1 MRIDRDTIEEIVKTI
16 TQNKSRSLLT
26 AFGVFWGILILV
38 VLLSGGN
45 GVRGML
51 LSNFEGF
58 ATNSG
63 FTVPGTTSVP
73 YKGFKKGRSWDL
85 TTDDMQNVRRNV
97 PELAHVSAASAHWG
111 TPPVYGEKKYSE
123 GWLRGNEPE
132 YQYIED
138 PNIIYGRPINEIDFR
153 ECRKVCVLG
162 MGVYESF
169 FNKGED
175 PCGKRIQVDG
185 IYYTIVGVS
194 DGQENINL
202 LGMNR
207 DAVTIPLSTLQR
219 TYNEGKVVYYLAYT
233 AKEGVKISDV
243 EDKIRRVVAEHHVI
257 SPDDKEGVHQIN
269 AEEMFE
275 MIDTLFY
282 GIEVLIWLVGMGT
295 LLAGI
300 IGVSNIMMV
309 TVKERTVEIG
319 IRRAIG
325 AQPRDILQQIMA
337 ESILLTTVAGMT
349 GIAFGVL
356 VMNMVDTQIVDNMG
370 NSYGYIATFGSVVSL
385 TLVVIVLGAIAG
397 LAPAMRAMAIKP
409 VEAMHED

>member
-45 GVRGML
+45 GVRNML
-51 LSNFEGF
+51 MSNFEGF

-63 FTVPGTTSVP
+63 FTIARATSIP
-73 YKGFKKGRSWDL
+73 YKGFKKGRNWNL
-85 TTDDMQNVRRNV
+85 TTDDMENVRRNI
-97 PELAHVSAASAHWG
+97 PGLAHVSAASAHWG
-111 TPPVYGEKKYSE
+111 VPPIYGDKKYSE

-132 YQYIED
+132 YMFIED
-138 PNIIYGRPINEIDFR
+138 PNIVYGRAINEIDFR
-153 ECRKVCVLG
+153 EARKVCVIG
-162 MGVYESF
+162 MGVYEALF
-169 FNKGED
+169 EKGQD

-185 IYYTIVGVS
+185 IYYTVVGVS
-194 DGQENINL
+194 NGQENINI
-202 LGMNR
+202 LGMNK

-219 TYNEGKVVYYLAYT
+219 TYNEGKVVYYLAYI
-233 AKEGVKISDV
+233 AKEGVKISDL
-243 EDKIRRVVAEHHVI
+243 ESDIRRVVAENHFV
-257 SPDDKEGVHQIN
+257 SPDDKEGVTQIN
-269 AEEMFE
+269 AEMIFE

-295 LLAGI
+295 LMAGI

-349 GIAFGVL
+349 GIAVGV
-356 VMNMVDTQIVDNMG
+356 VIMNLIDGQIVDDLG
-370 NSYGYIATFGSVVSL
+370 NPYGYIATFGSVVSL
-385 TLVVIVLGAIAG
+385 TLVVVILGAVAG

>member
-1 MRIDRDTIEEIVKTI
+1 MRVDRDTIEEIVKTI

-38 VLLSGGN
+38 ILLSGGN
-45 GVRGML
+45 GVRNML
-51 LSNFEGF
+51 ISQFEGF

-63 FTVPGTTSVP
+63 FTFAGTTSVP
-73 YKGFKKGRSWDL
+73 YKGFKKGRSWEI
-85 TTDDMQNVRRNV
+85 TTDDMQNVRNNV

-111 TPPVYGEKKYSE
+111 TPPVYGEKKYTD

-138 PNIIYGRPINEIDFR
+138 PNIIYGRGINEIDFR

-162 MGVYESF
+162 KGVYESF
-169 FNKGED
+169 FEKGED

-185 IYYTIVGVS
+185 IYYTVVGVS
-194 DGQENINL
+194 DGQENVNL
-202 LGMNR
+202 LGMNK
-207 DAVTIPLSTLQR
+207 DAVTIPLSTLQK
-219 TYNEGKVVYYLAYT
+219 TYNEGKVVYYIAYT
-233 AKEGVKISDV
+233 AKEGVKISSV
-243 EDKIRRVVAEHHVI
+243 EDKIRRIVAEFHYV
-257 SPDDKEGVHQIN
+257 SPDDKEGVRQIN
-269 AEEMFE
+269 AEEIFS
-275 MIDTLFY
+275 MIDTLFG
-282 GIEVLIWLVGMGT
+282 GIEILIWLVGMGT

-325 AQPRDILQQIMA
+325 AQPKDILQQIMA
-337 ESILLTTVAGMT
+337 ESILLTSVAGMT
-349 GIAFGVL
+349 GITVGVFL
-356 VMNMVDTQIVDNMG
+356 MNIMDGQILDDMG
-370 NSYGYIATFGSVVSL
+370 NPYGYMATFGSVVGL
-385 TLVVIVLGAIAG
+385 TIVVISLGAIAG

>member
-38 VLLSGGN
+38 ILLSGSN
-45 GVRGML
+45 GVRNSL
-51 LSNFEGF
+51 LSQFQGF

-63 FTVPGTTSVP
+63 FTYSGSTSIP
-73 YKGFKKGRSWDL
+73 YKGFKKGRYWNI
-85 TTDDMQNVRRNV
+85 TTDDLKNIRANV
-97 PELAHVSAASAHWG
+97 PELDHVSAASSHWG
-111 TPPVYGEKKYSE
+111 TPPIYEDKKHSD
-123 GWLRGNEPE
+123 GWLQGVDPD

-138 PNIIYGRPINEIDFR
+138 PNLIYGRSINEIDNR

-162 MGVYESF
+162 KAVYESLF
-169 FNKGED
+169 EKGSD
-175 PCGKRIQVDG
+175 PCGKRVQVDG
-185 IYYTIVGVS
+185 VYYTVVGVS
-194 DGQENINL
+194 DKQENINI

-207 DAVTIPLSTLQR
+207 DAVSIPLSTLQK

-233 AKEGVKISDV
+233 AKPGCTIS
-243 EDKIRRVVAEHHVI
+243 EIEPKIRKIVGEYHYV
-257 SPDDKEGVHQIN
+257 SPDDKEGICQVN
-269 AEEMFE
+269 AEEIFE
-275 MIDTLFY
+275 MTDALFT
-282 GIEVLIWLVGMGT
+282 GLEVLIWLVGMGT

-325 AQPRDILQQIMA
+325 AQPKDILQQIMA
-337 ESILLTTVAGMT
+337 ESILLTSVAGMT
-349 GIAFGVL
+349 GITFGVF
-356 VMNMVDTQIVDNMG
+356 VMNIIDSQIVDDMG
-370 NSYGYIATFGSVVSL
+370 NTFGYMATFGSVVGL
-385 TLVVIVLGAIAG
+385 TLVVILLGAVAG
-397 LAPAMRAMAIKP
+397 LAPAMRAMAIRP

>member
-63 FTVPGTTSVP
+63 FTFTGATSIP

-85 TTDDMQNVRRNV
+85 TTDDMQNVRNNV

-169 FNKGED
+169 FTKGED
-175 PCGKRIQVDG
+175 PCGKRVQVDG
-185 IYYTIVGVS
+185 IYYTVVGVS

-243 EDKIRRVVAEHHVI
+243 EDKIRRVIAEHHVI
-257 SPDDKEGVHQIN
+257 SPDDKEGIRQVN

-275 MIDTLFY
+275 MLDTLFY

>member
-1 MRIDRDTIEEIVKTI
+1 MRIDRDTVEEIIKTI

-26 AFGVFWGILILV
+26 AFGVFWGILMLVIL
-38 VLLSGGN
+38 LGGGN
-45 GVRGML
+45 GVQRMIW
-51 LSNFEGF
+51 SNFDGF

-63 FTVPGTTSVP
+63 FTWAGNTSVP
-73 YKGFKKGRSWDL
+73 YKGFKKGRAWDVTL
-85 TTDDMQNVRRNV
+85 DDLQNVRKNV
-97 PELAHVSAASAHWG
+97 SGLSHVSAASAHWG
-111 TPPVYGEKKYSE
+111 TPPIYGEKKYSD

-138 PNIIYGRPINEIDFR
+138 PQLVYGRSINEIDYR

-162 MGVYESF
+162 LNVYEALF
-169 FNKGED
+169 EKGED

-185 IYYTIVGVS
+185 IYYTVVGVS
-194 DGQENINL
+194 NAQENINL
-202 LGMNR
+202 LGMNK
-207 DAVTIPLSTLQR
+207 DAVVIPLSTLQR
-219 TYNEGKVVYYLAYT
+219 TYNEGKVVYYIAYT
-233 AKEGVKISDV
+233 AKPGVKISDV
-243 EDKIRRVVAEHHVI
+243 ESKIREVVAIPNYV
-257 SPDDKEGVHQIN
+257 SPDDKEGVRQIN

-275 MIDTLFY
+275 MVDTLF
-282 GIEVLIWLVGMGT
+282 GAIEVLIWLVGLGT

-325 AQPRDILQQIMA
+325 AQPRDILQQILA
-337 ESILLTTVAGMT
+337 ESILLTSVAGMA
-349 GIAFGVL
+349 GISVGVGI
-356 VMNMVDTQIVDNMG
+356 MQIMDTQILDDMG
-370 NSYGYIATFGSVVSL
+370 NPYGYQATFGAVVSL
-385 TLVVIVLGAIAG
+385 TILVIVLGAIAG

>member
-138 PNIIYGRPINEIDFR
+138 PNIIYGRSINEIDFR

-356 VMNMVDTQIVDNMG
+356 VMNMVDTQIVDDMG

>member
-138 PNIIYGRPINEIDFR
+138 PNIIYGRSINEIDFR

-233 AKEGVKISDV
+233 AKEGIKISDV

>member
-63 FTVPGTTSVP
+63 FTVPGTTSIP

-356 VMNMVDTQIVDNMG
+356 VMNMVDTQIVDDMG